1 MTKTISVQLP
11 DSLLVKVDA
20 LAPDRDDFFRRAI
33 EEKIAQTAARSEPLR
48 LQEAMDQ
55 AETSG
60 FKPFVA
66 ADWEQLRRL
75 ARAGRCND

>member
-1 MTKTISVQLP
+1 MTKTVSVQLP
-11 DSLLVKVDA
+11 ESLLAQVDA
-20 LAPDRDDFFRRAI
+20 VAPNRDDFFRAAVS
-33 EEKIAQTAARSEPLR
+33 EKIAHTTAPSGEPLP

-60 FKPFVA
+60 FKPFDA

-75 ARAGRCND
+75 ARVGAPR